1 MDGRPGEINN
11 AVNQSKKVKLL
22 TNNNEWESGVNN
34 ILYLI

>member
-1 MDGRPGEINN
+1 MDGRPGKINN